1 MGYLIKII
9 VGSRK
14 TKSQGFSANRP
25 STALLAAELG
35 KTSHHESEM
44 GSLSRLQS
52 DDGTRAV
59 FTNAAIGTSDVSS
72 ELESSVS
79 VNVIRVQDSIEQF
92 RTPRI

>member
-1 MGYLIKII
+1 MGYLIKIL
-9 VGSRK
+9 VGSKK
-14 TKSQGFSANRP
+14 TKSKKFSANRP
-25 STALLAAELG
+25 STALLDAELG

-59 FTNAAIGTSDVSS
+59 FSNAAIGTSNVSN

-79 VNVIRVQDSIEQF
+79 VNFIRVQESIEQF
-92 RTPRI
+92 RTP